1 MKASLAHVA
10 LYLLLKMHIFVAQ
23 GETTLDV
30 SGFLLTAK
38 NYYYVESYWDFEAE
52 VP

>member
-1 MKASLAHVA
+1 V
-10 LYLLLKMHIFVAQ
+10 HIFVAR

-38 NYYYVESYWDFEAE
+38 NFYYAEGCWDLEIE